1 MGRLAD
7 VDDVD
12 GAARYIGKYLHM
24 QSYHVRKYIMSAGWV
39 FKGWISWSKWFKQ
52 QYGVYPDQMYPGIL
66 AKLARMPKRV
76 RDEIILPEVVK
87 MEGSW

>member
-1 MGRLAD
+1 MVRLAK
-7 VDDVD
+7 VDDAEGVV
-12 GAARYIGKYLHM
+12 RYIGNYINM

-87 MEGSW
+87 MEGSS